1 MKFEKGDTVYYTA
14 VWGEKTIGVV
24 SHYENE
30 IEVYCDFN
38 GKGRLTWMYE
48 SELKFLTKIIIGME
62 KSNNSPEKPIIY
74 HLIQIIF
81 FILKIKKIYLK
92 NGWFVLFLIMI
103 MVNIIKA

>member
-1 MKFEKGDTVYYTA
+1 MD
-14 VWGEKTIGVV
+14 
-24 SHYENE
+24 
-30 IEVYCDFN
+30 
-38 GKGRLTWMYE
+38 
-48 SELKFLTKIIIGME
+48 